1 MTRASGTLKGERV
14 AVVCGMPVDIDNCPV
29 RDVMDN
35 IGGKWNSLMILSL
48 ADGPLRFS
56 QLRRLI
62 PDISQRMLTQ
72 TLRDLQR
79 DGLSAPYRLPDA
91 APERGIQPHGSRP
104 LIPCRPKGLRRLVAR
119 EPPGYPTGTGGV
131 RRRAIGGLSPQACG
145 IATLMAIGIAIGVGV
160 GAAVGS
166 ALDNVAL
173 GITIGIA
180 LGAALGLLYQRR

>member
-1 MTRASGTLKGERV
+1 MNKATGKVEGKRV
-14 AVVCGMPVDIDNCPV
+14 AIVGGVAMDIDNCPV

-79 DGLSAPYRLPDA
+79 DGYLNRTVYPTQPPSVEYSLTDLGRSFLVVLRLFVDWSLENHEAIRKARAAFDA
-91 APERGIQPHGSRP
+91 AG
-104 LIPCRPKGLRRLVAR
+104 
-119 EPPGYPTGTGGV
+119 
-131 RRRAIGGLSPQACG
+131 
-145 IATLMAIGIAIGVGV
+145 
-160 GAAVGS
+160 
-166 ALDNVAL
+166 
-173 GITIGIA
+173 
-180 LGAALGLLYQRR
+180 